1 MPMGSRDFRVKMREL
16 SSELGFSLKIE
27 DGAFG
32 SQVAN
37 YSNITLVE
45 REAA

>member
-1 MPMGSRDFRVKMREL
+1 MREL
-16 SSELGFSLKIE
+16 SSELGFSLMIE

-32 SQVAN
+32 SQVATYEN
-37 YSNITLVE
+37 LILVE